1 MVIEII
7 KEIKK
12 AEEEAQKI
20 VGGAQEKVKG
30 ERTEWDDAKLKLK
43 EETESE
49 ASKKIEEIRKEA
61 QKAIDELSGK
71 TLDNREIVV
80 NKARPKAPRDNRF
93 GGGGGGFG
101 RGGDRRRDD
110 RKGKGDF

>member
-20 VGGAQEKVKG
+20 VDGAQEKLKG
-30 ERTEWDDAKLKLK
+30 ERADWDDAKLKLK

-49 ASKKIEEIRKEA
+49 ASKKIEEITKEA
-61 QKAIDELSGK
+61 QKAIDSEIKGLAKKTDKEIEELEEVSRK
-71 TLDNREIVV
+71 NM
-80 NKARPKAPRDNRF
+80 NKAVDKIIEIILTERS
-93 GGGGGGFG
+93 
-101 RGGDRRRDD
+101 
-110 RKGKGDF
+110 